1 MGLCQP
7 IKVTRRHQCSWTVS
21 TLAIDTPRCMS
32 VIHLRSSPEDDRDF
46 YNVRMVYPI
55 NYAQCLLNFISLCPY
70 IGPSVFT
77 RLIII
82 PQGCFIST
90 WMTGNVRLSILFN
103 HVDIFLFLSAFT
115 WLALIR
121 QGQLVKDIKHETCAY
136 ISGCILYQVPWV
148 SDFDICQEDR
158 LQFNVDNR
166 NSP

>member
-7 IKVTRRHQCSWTVS
+7 IKVTRRHQYSWTVS
-21 TLAIDTPRCMS
+21 LLAIDKPRCMS
-32 VIHLRSSPEDDRDF
+32 VIHLRSSPEVDRDF
-46 YNVRMVYPI
+46 YNVRMVYSM
-55 NYAQCLLNFISLCPY
+55 NYTQCLLNFISLCLY

-90 WMTGNVRLSILFN
+90 WTTGNVRLSILLN
-103 HVDIFLFLSAFT
+103 CMDIFLVLSAFT

-121 QGQLVKDIKHETCAY
+121 QGQSVKHETCAY
-136 ISGCILYQVPWV
+136 ISGCILYQVPWI

-158 LQFNVDNR
+158 LHFIVDNR